1 MESKRVSSV
10 VVNFLKMNSV
20 IDRKKNKNVIV
31 ADMYNFYT
39 SAKTILSTLTES
51 LVKDFGDK
59 DSRVKTAGG
68 LCDQLLNAE
77 KANILEYENLSKKK
91 TSKET
96 LDICLDKFTDT
107 IKSTLKE
114 YEKIDDSLTKELNQ

>member
-1 MESKRVSSV
+1 MESKRVSGV

-20 IDRKKNKNVIV
+20 IDKKKNKNVLI

-39 SAKTILSTLTES
+39 SAKTVLSSLTES
-51 LVKDFGDK
+51 LVEDFGNK
-59 DSRVKTAGG
+59 DSRVKIASG
-68 LCDQLLNAE
+68 LSDQLLNAE
-77 KANILEYENLSKKK
+77 KANILEFENLSKKK
-91 TSKET
+91 TSNEA